1 MTGRGVFHWY
11 RETDGQTRRVFW
23 TCLTAWGLDAVDG
36 LTYQYLIPLIVAGLG
51 LTLSQAGEVAGVN
64 YFASA
69 LGGWLGGWLC
79 DRVGRAR
86 ILQVTILWFSVFSGL
101 SGFATSFHQLLA
113 VRALQGLGFG
123 AEWAVGAVLL
133 GELIKPQHRGRALG
147 TVHSA
152 AAIGSGVAALLAGP
166 IAAAIGPAYG
176 WRAVFWIGTLP
187 ALLILFVRRGDDDS
201 EIYKESRRARAQA
214 PSVTAIFGRAH
225 LGVTAAAALLAIGAQ
240 GAGYAVSNYLTT
252 FLQHER
258 GLSPSLAGYY
268 VLMNSAGGFAG
279 FMINGALADRLGR
292 RLTFRLFAIG
302 FVLAVLLYL
311 YAPLGGAG
319 PALAVCGFI
328 YGAFQFGIYASFGPF
343 FTELFPTELRGA
355 GQAFA
360 YNSGR
365 ALSFIFI
372 QGVAILA
379 GHLALSLSMMT
390 MGMVGATCAF
400 VATFL
405 LPETAGRDLRR
416 VGHPDFSRSE
426 SDDAQRY
433 QTAGTARPGT
443 AGPAR

>member
-1 MTGRGVFHWY
+1 MFNWY
-11 RETDGQTRRVFW
+11 RETNGQTRRVFW
-23 TCLTAWGLDAVDG
+23 TCLVAWGLDAADG
-36 LTYQYLIPLIVAGLG
+36 LTYQYLIPIIVTGLGITLAQAGIVA
-51 LTLSQAGEVAGVN
+51 SVN
-64 YFASA
+64 YFTSA

-86 ILQVTILWFSVFSGL
+86 ILQATILWFSVFSGL
-101 SGFATSFHQLLA
+101 SGFAHSFHQLL
-113 VRALQGLGFG
+113 VLRALQGLGFG

-133 GELIKPQHRGRALG
+133 GELLKPEHRGRALG

-152 AAIGSGVAALLAGP
+152 AAIGSGIAALLAGP
-166 IAAAIGPAYG
+166 IAAAIGPTYG
-176 WRAVFWIGTLP
+176 WRAVFWIGILP
-187 ALLILFVRRGDDDS
+187 ALLILFIRRGDDDS
-201 EIYKESRRARAQA
+201 TIYKESRRTRLKP
-214 PSVTAIFGRAH
+214 PSFTSIFGRTQIA
-225 LGVTAAAALLAIGAQ
+225 VTAGAALLAVGAQ

-268 VLMNSAGGFAG
+268 VLMNSAGGFVG
-279 FMINGALADRLGR
+279 FLVNGTLADKLGR
-292 RLTFRLFAIG
+292 RLTFRLFAVG
-302 FVLAVLLYL
+302 FVLAVALYL

-319 PALAVCGFI
+319 PALAGCGFI

-360 YNSGR
+360 YNFGR
-365 ALSFIFI
+365 AASFVFI
-372 QGVAILA
+372 QGVALLA
-379 GHLALSLSMMT
+379 AHLALSQSMMT

-400 VATFL
+400 IATFL
-405 LPETAGRDLRR
+405 LPETAGRDLSR
-416 VGHPDFSRSE
+416 VGEDFTRSE

-433 QTAGTARPGT
+433 QTAGAPGPGA